1 MTDLL
6 EQHLAA
12 TANPLDDSDWLAVVR
27 RARRPRRRIVL
38 VAAAVIAAAL
48 VAAPAF
54 GVFDLLSGP
63 PAPAPVQTLFAD
75 NNAILERLLA
85 EAPSATKA
93 IRDRMLPGP
102 VGEARGVAAIES
114 PDGPIYLWA
123 ARRLDGH
130 GQCWLIQAGGDP
142 ATSRPYGYESC
153 DGSNWT
159 DGMATDTF
167 WTAERPN
174 IQILH
179 ARVYDDSIT
188 RVEVDLR
195 DAKPVYLQVASGHA
209 LGTVPK
215 DVHVDGYVGLNSHGD
230 PVARPRFDL
239 RTG

>member
-6 EQHLAA
+6 EHHLAA

-27 RARRPRRRIVL
+27 RARRPHRRLLL
-38 VAAAVIAAAL
+38 VAAAL
-48 VAAPAF
+48 VAAALVTAPAF

-63 PAPAPVQTLFAD
+63 PAPPPVQKLFAD
-75 NNAILERLLA
+75 NNAIQERLLA
-85 EAPSATKA
+85 EALSATKA
-93 IRDRMLPGP
+93 IRDRMLSGP

-123 ARRLDGH
+123 APRLDGR

-142 ATSRPYGYESC
+142 VTSRPYGYESC
-153 DGSNWT
+153 DGSNWSN
-159 DGMATDTF
+159 GMVTDTF

-179 ARVYDDSIT
+179 ARVYDDSIAQ
-188 RVEVDLR
+188 VEVDLR

>member
-6 EQHLAA
+6 EHHLAA

-27 RARRPRRRIVL
+27 RARRPRRRVAL

-63 PAPAPVQTLFAD
+63 SAPPEVQKYFAD
-75 NNAILERLLA
+75 NSAILERLLA
-85 EAPSATKA
+85 DEPEATKA

-123 ARRLDGH
+123 APLLDRD

-142 ATSRPYGYESC
+142 ATGRPYGTGSC
-153 DGSNWT
+153 DGSNWS

-167 WTAERPN
+167 WTAERPSVR
-174 IQILH
+174 IVH

-195 DAKPVYLQVASGHA
+195 AADPVDLPVVSGHA

-215 DVHVDGYVGLNSHGD
+215 DALVEGYVGLNADGD
-230 PVARPRFDL
+230 AVVRETL
-239 RTG
+239 RH